1 MRYRIIALVQFRT
14 DALMRN
20 RILMTRSGCKIVV
33 RIKKGGGSKT
43 TAAINLATSLHQK
56 GKDKDLNVLLVDLDP
71 QANATLAVGIDPRTL
86 KKNINHL
93 LIDLSVNPKEVI
105 VQTSYGLDLL
115 PSHPDLSNTESG
127 MQATQLGVVR
137 SLLEPIE
144 ELYDFIILDTPPAK
158 SYLSVSAVVAA
169 DEVLL
174 PLQVHYLALQG
185 LGETLDEIDKI
196 RKGLNPTIKVAGV
209 LPVMYNK
216 YTNIGKA
223 ILEELKDK
231 YANLVYP
238 FEVDFSVKHIE
249 ASVAGLP
256 IVLYD
261 RAHQGAI
268 AYNKLADTFL

>member
-1 MRYRIIALVQFRT
+1 MARKIA
-14 DALMRN
+14 
-20 RILMTRSGCKIVV
+20 V
-33 RIKKGGGSKT
+33 RIKKGGGNKS
-43 TAAINLATSLHQK
+43 TAAINLATALYKK
-56 GKDKDLNVLLVDLDP
+56 GKDKNLRVLLVDLDP
-71 QANATLAVGIDPRTL
+71 QANATLAVGIDPKTL

-93 LIDLSVNPKEVI
+93 FTDITVHPKDVI
-105 VQTSYGLDLL
+105 VKTSFGLDIL

-127 MQATQLGVVR
+127 MQATQLGVIR
-137 SLLEPIE
+137 SLLAPLEK
-144 ELYDFIILDTPPAK
+144 LYDFIILDTPPAK
-158 SYLSVSAVVAA
+158 SYLAVSAVVAA

-185 LGETLDEIDKI
+185 LGETLDEIEQI
-196 RKGLNPTIKVAGV
+196 RKGLNTNIKVAGV

-223 ILEELKDK
+223 ILDELKEK
-231 YANLVYP
+231 HAKLVYP
-238 FEVDFSVKHIE
+238 FEVDFSVRHIE

-261 RAHQGAI
+261 PAHQGSI

>member
-1 MRYRIIALVQFRT
+1 MARKIA
-14 DALMRN
+14 
-20 RILMTRSGCKIVV
+20 V
-33 RIKKGGGSKT
+33 RIKKGGGNKS
-43 TAAINLATSLHQK
+43 TAAINLATALYKK
-56 GKDKDLNVLLVDLDP
+56 GKDKNLRVLLVDLDP
-71 QANATLAVGIDPRTL
+71 QANATLAVGIDPKTL

-93 LIDLSVNPKEVI
+93 FTDISVHPKDVI
-105 VQTSYGLDLL
+105 VKTSFGLDIL

-127 MQATQLGVVR
+127 MQATQLGVIR
-137 SLLEPIE
+137 SLLAPLEK
-144 ELYDFIILDTPPAK
+144 LYDFIILDTPPAK
-158 SYLSVSAVVAA
+158 SYLAVSAVVAA

-185 LGETLDEIDKI
+185 LGETLDEIEQI
-196 RKGLNPTIKVAGV
+196 RKGLNTHIKVSGV

-223 ILEELKDK
+223 ILGELKENHAK
-231 YANLVYP
+231 LVYP
-238 FEVDFSVKHIE
+238 FEVDFSVRHIE

-261 RAHQGAI
+261 PAHQGAI

>member
-1 MRYRIIALVQFRT
+1 MLKKARKIA
-14 DALMRN
+14 
-20 RILMTRSGCKIVV
+20 V
-33 RIKKGGGSKT
+33 RIKKGGGSKS

-56 GKDKDLNVLLVDLDP
+56 GKSKNLRVLLVDLDP
-71 QANATLAVGIDPRTL
+71 QANATLAVGIDPKTL
-86 KKNINHL
+86 HKNINHL
-93 LIDLSVNPKEVI
+93 FTDVAVHPQGVI
-105 VQTSYGLDLL
+105 IQTSYGLDVL

-144 ELYDFIILDTPPAK
+144 ALYDFIILDTPPAK

-185 LGETLDEIDKI
+185 LGETLDEIEQI
-196 RKGLNPTIKVAGV
+196 RKGLNPHIKVAGV

-223 ILEELKDK
+223 ILDELKEK
-231 YANLVYP
+231 HAQFVYP

-256 IVLYD
+256 IVLFEPT
-261 RAHQGAI
+261 HQGAI

>member
-1 MRYRIIALVQFRT
+1 MARKIA
-14 DALMRN
+14 
-20 RILMTRSGCKIVV
+20 V
-33 RIKKGGGSKT
+33 RIKKGGGNKS
-43 TAAINLATSLHQK
+43 TAAINLATSLYQK
-56 GKDKDLNVLLVDLDP
+56 GKAKGLRVLLVDLDP
-71 QANATLAVGIDPRTL
+71 QANATLAVGIDPKTL

-93 LIDLSVNPKEVI
+93 FTDLAVHPKDVI
-105 VQTSYGLDLL
+105 VKTGFGLDIL
-115 PSHPDLSNTESG
+115 PSHPDLSNTETG

-137 SLLEPIE
+137 SLLTPLEK
-144 ELYDFIILDTPPAK
+144 LYDFIILDTPPAK
-158 SYLSVSAVVAA
+158 SYLAVSAVVAA

-185 LGETLDEIDKI
+185 LGETLDEIEQI
-196 RKGLNPTIKVAGV
+196 RKGLNPHIKVAGV

-223 ILEELKDK
+223 ILDELKEK
-231 YANLVYP
+231 HSALVYP
-238 FEVDFSVKHIE
+238 FEVDFSVRHIE

-261 RAHQGAI
+261 PAHQGAI